1 MRQEPLSLNFDSVE
15 PLSLEYEYEI
25 EGLGRPQQQ
34 EHCSRCRCGETPGPG
49 HCQGCVCS
57 HASDLQ
63 LAAELGKTLLER
75 NKELESSLKQQQAV
89 IDDQAQEIEYLN
101 KQTTA
106 LREVNDSRLRIYEQ
120 LEISIAEMEKANSR
134 LVEESVSDKARI
146 KCLTMSTSQLE
157 QRCEELQRAVEEA
170 RGQER
175 VRRRRERRRSSQKEE
190 GKGSR
195 KASQETSGLDHSDPS
210 ERFAEE
216 EVARLSGELEW
227 LREETR
233 HGDRKLEELQDQ
245 VALLVGENLS
255 LYSNLELER
264 KRAGRRERSSTVEEE
279 MLALHPVSEGLL
291 CRRCLGHTEPMSAQE
306 LLALGASRLLDQAGS
321 SLSTWTKEQQY
332 RL

>member
-195 KASQETSGLDHSDPS
+195 KASQETSGLNGKGGDQ
-210 ERFAEE
+210 EE
-216 EVARLSGELEW
+216 EEEEEDDECLLGESGYSSTSYSGYSSSTRTESISPHSNT
-227 LREETR
+227 REEPAS
-233 HGDRKLEELQDQ
+233 Q
-245 VALLVGENLS
+245 VRS
-255 LYSNLELER
+255 LGN
-264 KRAGRRERSSTVEEE
+264 TV
-279 MLALHPVSEGLL
+279 A
-291 CRRCLGHTEPMSAQE
+291 
-306 LLALGASRLLDQAGS
+306 
-321 SLSTWTKEQQY
+321 
-332 RL
+332 